1 MYIIGIRKGEITVEE
16 VSLMAKNQKGEDRTN
31 DLGRFAGISKEY
43 DFETGALD
51 TAVPQSQR
59 KSDQKK

>member
-1 MYIIGIRKGEITVEE
+1 MESGTGKLQWRE

-43 DFETGALD
+43 DLETGALD

-59 KSDQKK
+59 KNDKKK

>member
-1 MYIIGIRKGEITVEE
+1 MESGTGKLQWRE

-43 DFETGALD
+43 DLETGALD

-59 KSDQKK
+59 KNDKKN